1 MADVPLEA
9 FGSRPTIPEDDSVD
23 VPVEGLVWAR
33 GWGVKSD
40 LGLMQLS
47 PFRGSSSGP
56 FDLVVNADLDPHTR
70 YDFEGWLLGSRIVVT
85 LVLPSDS
92 QLRPAPRSVAGLR
105 SWSLADY
112 VAMLA
117 DVEAQPWFS
126 QLVVGGVGD
135 TDEETGRPLSDCL
148 HVKYLT
154 AEAIRWLGAQPPG
167 GFQLW
172 PMLSDDR
179 STLAP

>member
-1 MADVPLEA
+1 MDSDRGPFRNAAAILDL
-9 FGSRPTIPEDDSVD
+9 DSVD

-33 GWGVKSD
+33 GWVVKSD
-40 LGLMQLS
+40 LGSMQLS

-56 FDLVVNADLDPHTR
+56 FDLVVNVHLDPETR
-70 YDFEGWLLGSRIVVT
+70 YDFEGWLLGSRIAVT
-85 LVLPSDS
+85 RVLPSDC
-92 QLRPAPRSVAGLR
+92 QLEPAPRSVAGLR

-117 DVEAQPWFS
+117 DVETQPWFS
-126 QLVVGGVGD
+126 KLVVGGVGD
-135 TDEETGRPLSDCL
+135 SDEETGRPLSDCL

-154 AEAIRWLGAQPPG
+154 AEAIRWLGAQPAG

-172 PMLSDDR
+172 PMVSGDR
-179 STLAP
+179 TMLAP